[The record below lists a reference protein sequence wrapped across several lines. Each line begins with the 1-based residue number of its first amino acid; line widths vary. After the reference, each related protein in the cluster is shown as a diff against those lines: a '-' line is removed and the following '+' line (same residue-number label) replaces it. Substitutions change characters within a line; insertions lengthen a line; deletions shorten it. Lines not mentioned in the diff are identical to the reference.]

1 VRWLMLLL
9 LILGAVF
16 VGALT
21 VITICAAVIVL
32 GRPAIADDPSEAR
45 TECLA
50 DPDDHLSTS

>member
-21 VITICAAVIVL
+21 VITICAAVIL
-32 GRPAIADDPSEAR
+32 
-45 TECLA
+45 L
-50 DPDDHLSTS
+50 